1 MYLESLKIFCDV
13 VRRRS
18 FSRAAAANEVS
29 QSAVSQSV
37 SQLER
42 SLGVKLIDRSQR
54 PFKLTP
60 AGRVYYEGCRGVV
73 ERYYAIEREV
83 RGLSGGESGTVRVAA
98 IYSVGLGSMSGY
110 VQQFA
115 QLCPQAKVSLAYLH
129 PDRVYESVLEEEA
142 DLGLVSYPQAKR
154 GLAVVDWRR
163 EPMAVVAAPGH
174 PLAALPRLRAM
185 DLDGR
190 PFVAFADGL
199 RIGQEIEAALRRHGC
214 QVEPVLSFDNIETI
228 KRAVE
233 IGEAVSI
240 LPTPTVQRE
249 VVAGTLVTI
258 PLVAPRLERPL
269 GIIYRK
275 TASLPRIAEQ
285 FVELIRGRAD
295 GRGLVGAEEEAV
307 PGCLQPA
314 AEPVGLQQRE
324 VTVSHG

>member
-83 RGLSGGESGTVRVAA
+83 RGLSGGECGTVRVAA

-115 QLCPQAKVSLAYLH
+115 RLYPQAKVSLAYLH

-163 EPMAVVAAPGH
+163 EPMAVVAAPSH
-174 PLAALPRLRAM
+174 PLAAFPKLKAA
-185 DLDGR
+185 DLEGQA
-190 PFVAFADGL
+190 FVAFADDL
-199 RIGQEIEAALRRHGC
+199 RIGREIDAALRRHAC
-214 QVEPVLSFDNIETI
+214 QVNPVLSFDNIETI

-240 LPTPTVQRE
+240 LPIPTVQRE
-249 VVAGTLVTI
+249 IAAGTLVSI
-258 PLVAPRLERPL
+258 PLAAPRLERPL

-275 TASLPRIAEQ
+275 TTSLPHIAEE
-285 FVELIRGRAD
+285 FISLIRGRSEAPSVVEAD
-295 GRGLVGAEEEAV
+295 EEAV
-307 PGCLQPA
+307 PGCLHP
-314 AEPVGLQQRE
+314 EVDPLGLQQRE
-324 VTVSHG
+324 VTV